1 MGGHGVFAH
10 NSVHSQSVMEA
21 LGKSIKKRDYTH
33 TDTSKKKKKDKQM
46 KAQFKTKQRQKQP
59 GNYKDIIQ
67 KLKLNTILR
76 HFKNYTKHKDTM
88 AK

>member
-46 KAQFKTKQRQKQP
+46 KAQFKTKQR
-59 GNYKDIIQ
+59 
-67 KLKLNTILR
+67 
-76 HFKNYTKHKDTM
+76 
-88 AK
+88 